1 MGLGLTL
8 VAKLVAAQDGM
19 IEFDSE
25 PGRTVFRVLLPIAQ
39 NPIDQAPMAQS
50 LTFSEVRRDAF
61 PQSID
66 R

>member
-8 VAKLVAAQDGM
+8 VAKLVSAQDGM

-25 PGRTVFRVLLPIAQ
+25 PGRTVFRVLLPIAPAQ
-39 NPIDQAPMAQS
+39 TAQAPIS
-50 LTFSEVRRDAF
+50 PGKTFAEVRRAAF
-61 PQSID
+61 PKSID